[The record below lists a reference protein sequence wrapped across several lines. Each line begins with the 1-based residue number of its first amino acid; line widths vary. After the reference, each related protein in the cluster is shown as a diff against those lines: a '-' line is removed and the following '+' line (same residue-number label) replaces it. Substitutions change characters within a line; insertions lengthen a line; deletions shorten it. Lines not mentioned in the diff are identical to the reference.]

1 VIARGLG
8 VLLIALGAGV
18 VAQTIAHGGH
28 GLAYGYFFGP
38 LLILAGALRLYLSFR
53 MRT

>member
-18 VAQTIAHGGH
+18 VVQTIAHGGH
-28 GLAYGYFFGP
+28 GLAYGYVFGP
-38 LLILAGALRLYLSFR
+38 LLMFAGALRLYLSFR